1 MKKYILTVF
10 TVLWMIMI
18 FLFSNQEANASS
30 NVSNSFIDNTVVKI
44 YKVFD
49 KDLSVEEENN
59 IKEFLFVPIRKTAHF
74 SVYFILGI
82 LVLFTLREY
91 GVKDKVWYY
100 AILICFL
107 YAVSDE
113 IHQLFVAG
121 RSGEVLDVL
130 LDTCGSSIAVFI
142 LKYILEKKKFKV
154 INES

>member
-1 MKKYILTVF
+1 
-10 TVLWMIMI
+10 MI
-18 FLFSNQEANASS
+18 FLFSNQEAEASS
-30 NVSNSFIDNTVVKI
+30 RVSNSFVDNTVVKL

-49 KDLSVEEENN
+49 SNLSTDKEND

-74 SVYFILGI
+74 SSYFILGL

-130 LDTCGSSIAVFI
+130 LDTLGSSIAVFI
-142 LKYILEKKKFKV
+142 SKYILVKKEFKV